1 MYGYRSPISLPSTFC
16 QSILTL
22 KTLRVIHRR
31 LSHYNS
37 MVSEEYIEKT
47 LELLPY
53 CIIALWLVA

>member
-1 MYGYRSPISLPSTFC
+1 MYGYRSPISLPSTLC

-22 KTLRVIHRR
+22 KTLRVIPRR

-37 MVSEEYIEKT
+37 KVSEEYIEKN